1 MKKAVIFD
9 MYETLITHYACPLYF
24 SDEMAAD
31 SGISIDEF
39 RKEWRETEHER
50 SVGTYTTDEI
60 VAGILKHNHCYTE
73 ELLNC
78 IMFKRIQTKEECF
91 QHMHVDILPLLNVL
105 KERGILIG
113 LISNC
118 FSEEAQVIRKSILF
132 PFFDGA
138 VLSCE
143 EGVEKP
149 DETIFYRC
157 LDQLGVK
164 PEECIYVGD
173 GGSQELEAAKVL
185 GMLPLQ
191 ALWYLT
197 ERSAHRI
204 TKKDE
209 FIQLMNPMD
218 VINYL

>member
-1 MKKAVIFD
+1 MIKAVIFD

-31 SGISIDEF
+31 SEISIDKF

-50 SVGTYTTDEI
+50 SVGTYTTDEV
-60 VAGILKHNHCYTE
+60 VAEILKHNHCYTE
-73 ELLNC
+73 ELLRN

-91 QHMHVDILPLLNVL
+91 KHMHVGILPLLNAL

-143 EGVEKP
+143 EGIEKP
-149 DETIFYRC
+149 DEAIYYRC

-164 PEECIYVGD
+164 SKECIYVGD
-173 GGSQELEAAKVL
+173 GGSQELEAAEAL

-204 TKKDE
+204 QKKDE
-209 FIQLMNPMD
+209 FIQVMNPMD